1 MPHRRHNVLFE
12 LNTLVPWWVCVLCA
26 SAVFLTFNYLLPEN
40 SRLFIWQNNASGFL
54 ASPFLLLGIVSFSKQ
69 RYRTQLLERESNLKA
84 LRKMPWRDFEMLVGE
99 ALRRDGFYVDE
110 KGSSGPSSGVDL
122 ALWKNEQM
130 IIVQCK
136 RWDMKKIDVDAV
148 KQLYN
153 CMPTEKADACLFVT
167 SGEYTPA
174 AKDFAKGK
182 PIALADGKALLE
194 LVQSVQT
201 DKSYEVSKYLK
212 RASLDSSQN
221 PFY

>member
-1 MPHRRHNVLFE
+1 MRRRRQNVLFE
-12 LNTLVPWWVCVLCA
+12 LNTLVPWWICVLFA
-26 SAVFLTFNYLLPEN
+26 GAVFITFSYLLPEN
-40 SRLFIWQNNASGFL
+40 SRLFILQNNASGIL
-54 ASPFLLLGIVSFSKQ
+54 ASPFLLLGIISFSKQ
-69 RYRTQLLERESNLKA
+69 IYRTQLLERESNLKA

-122 ALWKNEQM
+122 ALWKNDQM

-136 RWDMKKIDVDAV
+136 RWDMNNIDVDAV

-153 CMPTEKADACLFVT
+153 CMLPEKADACLFVT
-167 SGEYTPA
+167 SGEYTSA
-174 AKDFAKGK
+174 AKEFAKGK

-201 DKSYEVSKYLK
+201 DKSYEVYKYLK
-212 RASLDSSQN
+212 RASLDSSHN

>member
-1 MPHRRHNVLFE
+1 L
-12 LNTLVPWWVCVLCA
+12 A
-26 SAVFLTFNYLLPEN
+26 GAVYLTFSYLLPEN

-54 ASPFLLLGIVSFSKQ
+54 ASPFLLLGIISYLKQ
-69 RYRTQLLERESNLKA
+69 RYRAQLLERESNLKA
-84 LRKMPWRDFEMLVGE
+84 LRIMPWRDFEMLVGE

-122 ALWKNEQM
+122 ALWKNDQM

-136 RWDMKKIDVDAV
+136 RWDMKNIDIDAV

-167 SGEYTPA
+167 SGEYTYA

-201 DKSYEVSKYLK
+201 DKSYEVFKYLK
-212 RASLDSSQN
+212 RASLDSSHN
-221 PFY
+221 SFY